1 MRKLKDFILQ
11 PCKNNKYIFQ
21 IVLFIIK
28 LTGNK
33 IYKERLLKIK
43 GEKKYFESIGFNP
56 IIRSGPFKG
65 MIYPELSSVGSEL
78 APKIIGSYEEE
89 LLPAI
94 NYFLSQSY
102 SDIIDVGCAE
112 GYYAVGFAMKTQN
125 TKVHAYDID
134 SKALT
139 LCREMAKLN
148 NVESRIA
155 FNKFCFPETL
165 MNFNFKGKGLI
176 ICDCEGY
183 EKTLFNLK
191 NIENLKNCDFLIE
204 LHDNKLEGVSNYLL
218 PILSKYHEVQI
229 ISSSRRNPAKF
240 PELSHFSPV
249 EQTLILSE
257 CRNGI
262 LDEGSMD
269 WAFVKS
275 K

>member
-11 PCKNNKYIFQ
+11 PCKNNKYILE
-21 IVLFIIK
+21 IVLFFIK
-28 LTGNK
+28 LIGNK

-43 GEKKYFESIGFNP
+43 SERKYFESIDFNP
-56 IIRSGPFKG
+56 TVRSGPFKG

-94 NYFLSQSY
+94 DYFLNQSY

-112 GYYAVGFAMKTQN
+112 GYYAIGFAIKMPNSKI
-125 TKVHAYDID
+125 HAYDVEP
-134 SKALT
+134 KALD
-139 LCREMAKLN
+139 LCKKMAALN
-148 NVESRIA
+148 SVENIS
-155 FNKFCFPETL
+155 FNKFCSPKTL
-165 MNFNFKGKGLI
+165 TNFNFQGKGLI

-183 EKTLFNLK
+183 EKTLFNAE
-191 NIENLKNCDFLIE
+191 NIENLKKCDFLIE
-204 LHDNKLEGVSNYLL
+204 LHDNKVDGVSDYLI
-218 PILSKYHEVQI
+218 PILSQFHEVTI
-229 ISSSRRNPAKF
+229 ISSTKRNPLKF
-240 PELSHFSPV
+240 KDLDNFLPL

-262 LDEGSMD
+262 LEEGSMD
-269 WAFVKS
+269 WAFVKC